1 MKAMI
6 LAAGRGNRMGSL
18 TQDSPKP
25 LLKVKGKCLIDWHL
39 HKLSEAG
46 FRDIVINVSY
56 LSEKIIQYV
65 GDGSKWHLN
74 ITISNESVA
83 LETAGGIKKAIT
95 YLGSEPFVVINAD
108 IFSNYDYQKLKSII
122 FKNTTLAYLVL
133 VNNPDHNIKG
143 DFGLSKDGAVIINAN
158 ELLTFSGIAI
168 YDPKLFLGLEKGK
181 KIKLSPI
188 LKNAIDKNLIQGEF
202 FEGEWSDVGTPER
215 LKLINLG
222 K

>member
-1 MKAMI
+1 M
-6 LAAGRGNRMGSL
+6 
-18 TQDSPKP
+18 
-25 LLKVKGKCLIDWHL
+25 
-39 HKLSEAG
+39 
-46 FRDIVINVSY
+46 
-56 LSEKIIQYV
+56 
-65 GDGSKWHLN
+65 
-74 ITISNESVA
+74 A

-133 VNNPDHNIKG
+133 VNNPDHNLKG
-143 DFGLSKDGAVIINAN
+143 DFGLSKDGVVTINAN

-168 YDPKLFLGLEKGK
+168 YDPKLFLDLEKGK

-188 LKNAIDKNLIQGEF
+188 LKSAIDKNSIQGEF
-202 FEGEWSDVGTPER
+202 FEGKWSDVGTPER